1 MVAKLKAAGATDVVV
16 WGDSWFHADAYLRE
30 SVMVEAEK
38 KGEEAVYV
46 PPFDDPR
53 IWDGAST
60 IVQELARQMP
70 DGERPDAIICSV
82 GGGGLFCGIMQGC
95 EAVEWDGSTQVL
107 AVETEGAE
115 SLNDSLKAAELVTR
129 KSITSV
135 AKSLGAIRVASK
147 AFEYAQRKTVKSVV
161 LSDAEACMGCWRFV
175 DDERF
180 LVEPAC
186 GAAVALAYQPERLRE
201 LVPGLRE
208 DSKMVILV
216 CGGVRISIK
225 ELEAYR
231 ARFGEEVKHLETTNE
246 AEVPSTHTVA

>member
-1 MVAKLKAAGATDVVV
+1 MVAKLHAAGATGVVV
-16 WGDSWFHADAYLRE
+16 FGDSWFHADAHLRE

-46 PPFDDPR
+46 PPFDDPK

-70 DGERPDAIICSV
+70 ESEKPDAIVCSV
-82 GGGGLFCGIMQGC
+82 GGGGLFCGVMQGC
-95 EAVEWDGSTQVL
+95 EAVGWDGRTQVL

-115 SLNDSLKAAELVTR
+115 SLNDSLKAGELVTR
-129 KSITSV
+129 QAITSV
-135 AKSLGAIRVASK
+135 AKSLGAIRVANK
-147 AFEYAQRKTVKSVV
+147 AFECGQRKNVRSVV
-161 LSDAEACMGCWRFV
+161 LSDAEACLGCWRFV

-186 GAAVALAYQPERLRE
+186 GAAVALAYQPERLKE
-201 LVPGLRE
+201 LVPGLKE
-208 DSKMVILV
+208 DSKVVIIV

-231 ARFGEEVKHLETTNE
+231 ARFGAQVKHLEMTKE
-246 AEVPSTHTVA
+246 AEVPSSHSVA